1 MAYQHSEKLAK
12 VQKLLAR
19 TIDGVSSSSERWSGF
34 LSTAGAKFY
43 KYNFADQAL
52 IFAQR
57 PDATAC
63 ASFSLWNRLGTLRK
77 ARKYRHSL
85 A

>member
-57 PDATAC
+57 PMLRRALRFAVEQ
-63 ASFSLWNRLGTLRK
+63 AGTLRK